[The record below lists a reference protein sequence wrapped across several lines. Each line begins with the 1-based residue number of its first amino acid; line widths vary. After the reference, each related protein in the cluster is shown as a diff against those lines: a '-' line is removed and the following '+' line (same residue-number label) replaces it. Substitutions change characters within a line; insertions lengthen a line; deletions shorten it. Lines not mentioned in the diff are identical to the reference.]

1 MSAFRYSDTTL
12 PIRDDIVAAN
22 RKTWDRIAH
31 AGCWWTAAERV
42 AIAAETRNAR
52 TCPLCR
58 ERKEALSPN
67 AVQGTHD
74 GSAATGTRV
83 LSEVAVDTVHRIV
96 TDQSRLSREWRESLV
111 AHGLGDGHYVELLGV
126 VVAVVSIDALHS
138 ALGLPLEPLPEPVAG
153 EPSHYRPANAARE
166 QAFVPM
172 IPARGARGA
181 EADLWQP
188 PRTGNVVRALSL
200 VPDAVRELKTLSAA
214 HYLPMDLVAV
224 PTANGGRALTRAQ
237 IELVAGRVSAINEC
251 FY

>member
-1 MSAFRYSDTTL
+1 MAAPATDV
-12 PIRDDIVAAN
+12 PIRPDIPEAHRVV
-22 RKTWDRIAH
+22 WERISR
-31 AGCWWTAAERV
+31 AGSWWTGSLRV
-42 AIAAETRNAR
+42 AIARSAR
-52 TCPLCR
+52 DARGCALCQS
-58 ERKEALSPN
+58 RKEALSPQ
-67 AVQGTHD
+67 AVAGQHD
-74 GSAATGTRV
+74 GETPLSPDVVDVIHRV
-83 LSEVAVDTVHRIV
+83 T
-96 TDQSRLSREWRESLV
+96 TDPGRLSRSWFEGVR
-111 AHGLGDGHYVELLGV
+111 AGGLEEGPYVELLGV
-126 VVAVVSIDALHS
+126 VVAVVSMDAFCH
-138 ALGLPLEPLPEPVAG
+138 ALGLPFEPLPEPVAG

-200 VPDAVRELKTLSAA
+200 VPDAVRDLKTLSAA